1 MVVDTIIMIV
11 NEMIEIA
18 NIMIRIVDTTSK
30 VENATFKFVEK
41 LGDQH
46 STSSPVQKKVI
57 VLIENFKE
65 PSYC

>member
-1 MVVDTIIMIV
+1 
-11 NEMIEIA
+11 MIEIA

-30 VENATFKFVEK
+30 VENAMFKFVEK